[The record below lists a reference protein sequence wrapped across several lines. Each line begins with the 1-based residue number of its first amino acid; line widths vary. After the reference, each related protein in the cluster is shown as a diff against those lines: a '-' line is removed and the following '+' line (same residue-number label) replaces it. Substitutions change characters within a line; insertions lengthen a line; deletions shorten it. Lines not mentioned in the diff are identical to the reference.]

1 MNTTR
6 LCSAFALGLA
16 LLQSAVA
23 TAGTPADT
31 MARGRY
37 LVAIGGCNDCHT
49 GGYAESG
56 GRVPESEWL
65 TGSPVGFQGPWGT
78 TYAANLRTAAADMS
92 EVAWVA
98 RARATL
104 RPPMPSTSLQVMT
117 DKDLRA
123 IYRFIRGLGARGEA
137 APAYVPPGGVV
148 TTPVIDFVPREAR
161 ALVARP

>member
-1 MNTTR
+1 MKKKR
-6 LCSAFALGLA
+6 LYGAFALGFV
-16 LLQSAVA
+16 LLQCAAAVA
-23 TAGTPADT
+23 DAPSDT

-37 LVAIGGCNDCHT
+37 LVAVGGCNDCHT
-49 GGYAESG
+49 SGYAESG
-56 GRVPESEWL
+56 GRIPEREWL
-65 TGSPVGFQGPWGT
+65 MGSPVGFQGPWGT

-92 EVAWVA
+92 EAAWLV
-98 RARATL
+98 RARSTL
-104 RPPMPSTSLQVMT
+104 RPPMPGTSLQVMT

-148 TTPVIDFVPREAR
+148 TTPVIDFVPRTAQ